1 LACLPL
7 VHVVGQ
13 VHCFSVRLLI
23 RGIHVMQPCVL
34 VPVTACASSPVPGD
48 KKQLRA
54 ACCILCIM
62 FSSIRMLVVSM
73 VASQV
78 RRRDLGSNPCSHTAA
93 CAMKPLLVLIFSP
106 ATTSALSQSLHAVT
120 CPVVTTA
127 TGFLPH
133 HGQESSK
140 VSLTAWHS
148 FCTYSRSVKLI
159 NLEFLTLLF
168 CAVRNRAPPPW
179 FGVVNYLCADPL
191 TRAIFGRVHART
203 IGL

>member
-1 LACLPL
+1 VRLSRFKSIASQNSSRYITIHLNSHGSEITEQRRALACLPL

-23 RGIHVMQPCVL
+23 RGIHVLQPCVL

-62 FSSIRMLVVSM
+62 FCSIRVLVVSM

-78 RRRDLGSNPCSHTAA
+78 RCRDLGSNPCSHTAA
-93 CAMKPLLVLIFSP
+93 WAMQPLLVLIFSP
-106 ATTSALSQSLHAVT
+106 ATTSVLSQSLHAVT

-133 HGQESSK
+133 RGQDPRRFPRPCG
-140 VSLTAWHS
+140 A
-148 FCTYSRSVKLI
+148 RSVLI
-159 NLEFLTLLF
+159 
-168 CAVRNRAPPPW
+168 
-179 FGVVNYLCADPL
+179 
-191 TRAIFGRVHART
+191 
-203 IGL
+203 